1 MLSNDILVIA
11 WTGKMSP
18 CQHNFHYHSV
28 RNLKVEVSYFEV
40 TLIGHD
46 VTAGGSGGTG
56 VATQRNNFWIFIMNK
71 YSESLYFGVFPTASH
86 PFIWSSLTQPYIKNI
101 TNISRYNGNCDFSV
115 SYLWETIFISHLA
128 ENMQKGNYS
137 LCHHN
142 KKILVILMLLLFLLE
157 EVKCGLCTWLLVI
170 ITIYFFIS
178 DLCLF

>member
-1 MLSNDILVIA
+1 M
-11 WTGKMSP
+11 
-18 CQHNFHYHSV
+18 
-28 RNLKVEVSYFEV
+28 VEQEW
-40 TLIGHD
+40 LPKGI
-46 VTAGGSGGTG
+46 
-56 VATQRNNFWIFIMNK
+56 I
-71 YSESLYFGVFPTASH
+71 SESLLAYFGFFPTASH

-170 ITIYFFIS
+170 ITIYFLFLICVIFKYLTEKLDYLYI
-178 DLCLF
+178 DLFCTCMFLEKYKIQMILSHV